1 MSTIP
6 AEQGGDVLCQKQ
18 LLRDSHETIIQ
29 VGTAATMDSC
39 DCVEQRWKEW
49 FQRAPK
55 MKDPIGGKSD
65 ATMAFMRTIIPFEWQ
80 NTEKERLLLIAF
92 NPTKNELLNIA
103 QVHMLSVFADF
114 LETDNDAVALQMLLH
129 NRLVCFLSDDRDMC
143 IQHPEYAGDF
153 FRLLLMYFNP
163 TFAFLLDQHYP
174 SWEDEMGSL
183 LLDPTSC
190 FTPTQ
195 LLIILESLQGVE
207 IQSTLWLMLW
217 FVDVISLHHDSRHAT
232 SFQVPPHSSSHPQQF
247 LRDATSSSA
256 AVSLLS
262 VAQLLQRLPA
272 ASQDFI
278 VCSACCLEGRAIASH
293 ASHNPLR
300 HRSHPKHPKS
310 PPSLSSL
317 ASPTF
322 ASSSLFSVDRRPGAH
337 DGGSPQGHDP
347 YRHGAVQGLPC
358 AGRPQGGGGAQR
370 VRERGERVCGGG
382 AVLVPVGEP
391 EHAAAVQARGIQL
404 GTRRG
409 VSV

>member
-6 AEQGGDVLCQKQ
+6 VEQSGDVLCQKQ
-18 LLRDSHETIIQ
+18 LLHDSHETIIQ
-29 VGTAATMDSC
+29 VGTAATTDSC
-39 DCVEQRWKEW
+39 DCVEQRWREW

-65 ATMAFMRTIIPFEWQ
+65 AATAFMRTIIPFEWH
-80 NTEKERLLLIAF
+80 NMEKERLLLIAF

-103 QVHMLSVFADF
+103 QVHVLCAFSDY

-129 NRLVCFLSDDRDMC
+129 NRLICCLSDDRDMC

-195 LLIILESLQGVE
+195 LLSILESLQGVE
-207 IQSTLWLMLW
+207 VQSTLWLMLW
-217 FVDVISLHHDSRHAT
+217 FVDVISLHHGSHHAT

-278 VCSACCLEGRAIASH
+278 VCLACCLEGRAIASP
-293 ASHNPLR
+293 ASHNPFR
-300 HRSHPKHPKS
+300 HCRHPKALPL
-310 PPSLSSL
+310 SLSSL

-322 ASSSLFSVDRRPGAH
+322 ASFSLFSVDRGAGAH

-347 YRHGAVQGLPC
+347 NRHGTVQGLPR
-358 AGRPQGGGGAQR
+358 AGCPQGGGGTQR

-382 AVLVPVGEP
+382 VVLVPVGEP

-404 GTRRG
+404 GARRG
-409 VSV
+409 VSF